1 MEATV
6 VAGEHA
12 NLVVTH
18 SPCAGCKKLEEHAEV
33 GGRRICK
40 NPRGKRCSCIGYYGS
55 KAVRNAILLQTKK
68 ISAKDPFRRSLV
80 FRLWHVWPGI
90 GARQEEG

>member
-40 NPRGKRCSCIGYYGS
+40 NPFDHFGVIEE
-55 KAVRNAILLQTKK
+55 Q
-68 ISAKDPFRRSLV
+68 AK
-80 FRLWHVWPGI
+80 
-90 GARQEEG
+90 RQEV